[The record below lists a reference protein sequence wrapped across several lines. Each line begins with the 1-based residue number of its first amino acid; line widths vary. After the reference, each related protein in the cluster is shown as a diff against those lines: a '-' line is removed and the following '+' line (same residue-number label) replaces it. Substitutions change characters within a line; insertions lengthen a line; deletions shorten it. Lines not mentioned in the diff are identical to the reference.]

1 MRVTK
6 SVFVIIGAVI
16 GAGFASGAEIFEY
29 FAKFGWASLL
39 FVLPLFF
46 CFYFAI
52 YTFLT
57 FGKNNPSSCL
67 NEQNNIICK
76 KINCLGR
83 KINYMDIFMFIS
95 FFILCSAMFAGLV
108 ALFESYAP
116 STPKFLVYIFI
127 VIFSA
132 TLCNTSFNFL
142 TNLSYLIVPVIII
155 CFITICAFSFNTFNL
170 PSYEHLN
177 ILPLPVLTILYCSQN
192 MFLSSYII
200 THMGQ
205 GLSEK
210 DIKKVSLFTS
220 LILCLLIFFGIL
232 CFLFSPEIS
241 NYSIPF
247 SFLAS
252 SISPYFS
259 ALYGFV
265 ILFSIIT
272 TYLATLTSLKEY
284 FKGNKKYNTKKTMLV
299 GIALLSL
306 FDFNNIVA
314 YLYPLIGV
322 FGAIFFAK
330 LLSVSKTTF

>member
-1 MRVTK
+1 MNVVK

-29 FAKFGWASLL
+29 FAKFGWPSLF

-46 CFYFAI
+46 CFYFTI
-52 YTFLT
+52 KTFLT
-57 FGKNNPSSCL
+57 FGKNNGSCL
-67 NEQNNIICK
+67 KDQNNLICK
-76 KINCLGR
+76 KIRCLGY
-83 KINYMDIFMFIS
+83 KLNYMDIFMFLT

-116 STPKFLVYIFI
+116 NAPQFFVLVI
-127 VIFSA
+127 VIMFSVV
-132 TLCNTSFNFL
+132 LCNVSFSFL
-142 TNLSYLIVPVIII
+142 TNISYFIVPIIII
-155 CFITICAFSFNTFNL
+155 CFITICVFSLNTSAI
-170 PSYEHLN
+170 PAHEHLC
-177 ILPLPVLTILYCSQN
+177 ILPLPILTILYCSQN

-200 THMGQ
+200 THIGKN
-205 GLSEK
+205 LSIKE
-210 DIKKVSLFTS
+210 IKKVSLFTS
-220 LILCLLIFFGIL
+220 IILCLLIFFGIL

-241 NYSIPF
+241 NHSMPF

-265 ILFSIIT
+265 IFFSIIT
-272 TYLATLTSLKEY
+272 TYLASLTSLKEY
-284 FKGNKKYNTKKTMLV
+284 FTGNKKYNTKKTMLI

-306 FDFNNIVA
+306 FNFNNIVA

-322 FGAIFFAK
+322 FGVIFFAK
-330 LLSVSKTTF
+330 LLSKNRTTF